1 MNNLD
6 LSLYLVTNNSEDE
19 EKFLNIIEES
29 LKGGVSVVQL
39 REKKAETLDFY
50 NLALKVKEITQ
61 KYNVPLIINDRIDIA
76 LAIDADGVHVGQSD
90 MPAKTARSMIGEDK
104 ILGVSAANIKE
115 AKKAQRDSADYI
127 GVGAV
132 YPTNTKDDA
141 TSVPKKELK
150 EIVKS
155 VDIPVVAIGGIT
167 QENAHE
173 LNDCGIDGLSVVK
186 AALMKERSS
195 GADYQGALFTDEEL
209 GIVAKEVEAKW
220 NKLLE
225 KEKAN
230 RTVFAQRAMHPEDVA
245 PEWEKTKKALGD
257 SKDVERFFTE
267 TSKRLNIGLEPQ
279 EEGSYILN
287 ITTLP
292 VELRKQIAPIVKTTK
307 SGLLKI
313 SFEYPPKQGYTFLQ
327 RSNPVV
333 TNFASYLLEGA
344 LSPNT
349 KSPAARCGAYLS
361 DKVSGEIITIYLL
374 RIRYQIKT
382 TGSRKILMAEE
393 SVVLGIQGR
402 SNPKVIADDDVEKLL
417 NGKPTG
423 NLSSEKISEEVKN
436 SIEYYSSNKNVFDE
450 IAKVRA
456 EQLAQDHTSVR
467 KATNIDQ
474 KSVKVEACLPCDLI
488 GVYVLLPD
496 EEL

>member
-173 LNDCGIDGLSVVK
+173 LNDCVIDGLSVVS
-186 AALMKERSS
+186 AIM
-195 GADYQGALFTDEEL
+195 
-209 GIVAKEVEAKW
+209 EAK
-220 NKLLE
+220 NPKI
-225 KEKAN
+225 A
-230 RTVFAQRAMHPEDVA
+230 
-245 PEWEKTKKALGD
+245 
-257 SKDVERFFTE
+257 SK
-267 TSKRLNIGLEPQ
+267 N
-279 EEGSYILN
+279 
-287 ITTLP
+287 
-292 VELRKQIAPIVKTTK
+292 
-307 SGLLKI
+307 LLKE
-313 SFEYPPKQGYTFLQ
+313 FK
-327 RSNPVV
+327 
-333 TNFASYLLEGA
+333 A
-344 LSPNT
+344 
-349 KSPAARCGAYLS
+349 
-361 DKVSGEIITIYLL
+361 
-374 RIRYQIKT
+374 
-382 TGSRKILMAEE
+382 
-393 SVVLGIQGR
+393 
-402 SNPKVIADDDVEKLL
+402 
-417 NGKPTG
+417 
-423 NLSSEKISEEVKN
+423 KN
-436 SIEYYSSNKNVFDE
+436 S
-450 IAKVRA
+450 
-456 EQLAQDHTSVR
+456 
-467 KATNIDQ
+467 
-474 KSVKVEACLPCDLI
+474 
-488 GVYVLLPD
+488 
-496 EEL
+496 